1 MFLIFNHIREFFL
14 QIFEEWRMMDVL
26 VIQTLH
32 DCLTIDI
39 GLMDSV
45 TLKLSNTIENES
57 LFSSE
62 VYKKGK
68 IM

>member
-1 MFLIFNHIREFFL
+1 
-14 QIFEEWRMMDVL
+14 MMDVL

-45 TLKLSNTIENES
+45 TLKLGNTLENES
-57 LFSSE
+57 LFSFE